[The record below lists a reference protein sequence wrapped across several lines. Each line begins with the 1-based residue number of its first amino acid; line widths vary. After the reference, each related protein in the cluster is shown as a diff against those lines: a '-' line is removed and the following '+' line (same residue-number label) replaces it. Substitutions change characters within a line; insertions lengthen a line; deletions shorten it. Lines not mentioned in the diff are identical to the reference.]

1 MFEYARTT
9 QRKKRQ
15 GRTGWWNKMGRNS
28 SLALLEYYN
37 TAALQLVR
45 EVVGTVAMVIQT
57 TNCILSTSHEL
68 NQMANIIINWMK
80 PIPQAIN
87 ISNEYQIRQNL
98 FLMIQCTKITIAFIR
113 KS

>member
-68 NQMANIIINWMK
+68 NQMANIIIN
-80 PIPQAIN
+80 
-87 ISNEYQIRQNL
+87 
-98 FLMIQCTKITIAFIR
+98 
-113 KS
+113 